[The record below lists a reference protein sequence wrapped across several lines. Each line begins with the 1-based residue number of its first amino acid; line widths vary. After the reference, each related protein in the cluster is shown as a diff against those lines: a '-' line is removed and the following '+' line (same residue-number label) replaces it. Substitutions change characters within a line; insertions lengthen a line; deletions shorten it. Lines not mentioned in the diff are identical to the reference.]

1 MTNNGQNNA
10 YLKPP
15 RNRFWLGLHFDR
27 PLQFGKSAQNRKRQ
41 RFWQGSF
48 SRKNIKSLLKFFW
61 ITLYTI
67 SWTDCVFFSVSSLTI
82 FFFLQRS
89 FTGRFLQGLGC
100 VPVQLILNAAIFPF
114 IIPRIATLGLFTKAY
129 TIVTSQARKIQLLS
143 RNS

>member
-1 MTNNGQNNA
+1 MGKIT
-10 YLKPP
+10 LTS
-15 RNRFWLGLHFDR
+15 NRRGTDFGWASILTGLFNLGNVPKIANVKD
-27 PLQFGKSAQNRKRQ
+27 FGKDHFHVKISNHYQS
-41 RFWQGSF
+41 SF
-48 SRKNIKSLLKFFW
+48 ESHFTQYHGRI
-61 ITLYTI
+61 
-67 SWTDCVFFSVSSLTI
+67 VFFTVSSLTI

>member
-1 MTNNGQNNA
+1 MGKTTLTLKCRGTNFGWASILTGLFN
-10 YLKPP
+10 
-15 RNRFWLGLHFDR
+15 LGNMPKIANVKD
-27 PLQFGKSAQNRKRQ
+27 FGKGHFHVKISNHYQS
-41 RFWQGSF
+41 SF
-48 SRKNIKSLLKFFW
+48 ESHFTQYHGRIV
-61 ITLYTI
+61 
-67 SWTDCVFFSVSSLTI
+67 CFSVSSLTI